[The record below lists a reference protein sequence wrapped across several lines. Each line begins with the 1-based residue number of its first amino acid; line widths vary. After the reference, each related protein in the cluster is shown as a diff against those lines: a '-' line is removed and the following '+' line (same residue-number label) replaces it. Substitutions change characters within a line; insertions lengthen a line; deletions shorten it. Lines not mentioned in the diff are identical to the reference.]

1 LHPSTLAKR
10 VYILLFAIIIAF
22 YLYGLGKLPLLG
34 PDEPRYAQVAREMFL
49 NGDLITPTLG
59 HHTWFEKP
67 ALLYWMIVAAF
78 KVFGVSEWS
87 ARFGPALC
95 GLLTIAAVWCVG
107 REIDREDPRGFA
119 FWSVVVTASCLGLIV
134 FSRAA
139 SFDVVI
145 TMTTT
150 WSLACFLL
158 YELRNK
164 RRSLA
169 GFYVFV
175 GLSLLAKGLV
185 GIVIPF
191 GVVGLYYLLR
201 RAWPSRAVWLSLFWG
216 VPLALAVSAI
226 WYGPVIARHGWTF
239 IDEFFIQHHFARY
252 VSNKYHHPQPIYF
265 YPVIIL
271 MLALPWTPYL
281 ILALAKVRSWTW
293 RGRDSLSIVRVFSL
307 AWLLLPLI
315 FFSFSGSKLP
325 GYVLPVVPA
334 VALLVS
340 DRLTRALDSKWPL
353 VIAGATAVLVVIVLN
368 FGAARYAGRESVRNL
383 LLLADAR
390 GYANAPVLAQ
400 RSDDRSAEFYA
411 HDRVV
416 YGANGEPVT
425 FDEISV
431 DEARARGGRFVV
443 MIPVE
448 YVGNVRGVSTIE
460 IIGDNGKTAVLGW
473 KP

>member
-10 VYILLFAIIIAF
+10 VYLLLFAIIIAF

-34 PDEPRYAQVAREMFL
+34 PDEPRYAQVAREMFVT
-49 NGDLITPTLG
+49 GDLITPTLG

-67 ALLYWMIVAAF
+67 ALLYWMIAASF
-78 KVFGVSEWS
+78 RVFGVNEWA

-95 GLLTIAAVWCVG
+95 GLLTIAAMWVIG
-107 REIDREDPRGFA
+107 REIDREEPRGFA
-119 FWSVVVTASCLGLIV
+119 FWCVVVTGSCLGLIV

-145 TMTTT
+145 TMTAT

-158 YELRNK
+158 HELRNK
-164 RRSLA
+164 RRFLA
-169 GFYVFV
+169 GFYIFV

-191 GVVGLYYLLR
+191 GVVGLYYVLR
-201 RAWPSRAVWLSLFWG
+201 RAWPSRAVILSLFWG

-239 IDEFFIQHHFARY
+239 IDEFFVQHHFARY

-271 MLALPWTPYL
+271 MLALPWTPHL
-281 ILALAKVRSWTW
+281 IVALAKVRGWKW
-293 RGRDSLSIVRVFSL
+293 RDGDSLSIVRVFAL
-307 AWLLLPLI
+307 AWLLLPII

-325 GYVLPVVPA
+325 GYVLPVIPGI
-334 VALLVS
+334 ALLVS
-340 DRLTRALDSKWPL
+340 DRLTRIFNPRWPL
-353 VIAGATAVLVVIVLN
+353 IVAGATVVLVVIVLN
-368 FGAARYAGRESVRNL
+368 FGAARYADRESVRDL
-383 LLLADAR
+383 LLMADAR
-390 GYANAPVLAQ
+390 GYAGAPVLAQ

-411 HDRVV
+411 YGRVI
-416 YGANGEPVT
+416 YRPDGEPLT
-425 FDEISV
+425 FDEITV
-431 DEARARGGRFVV
+431 DEARARGRKFVV

-460 IIGDNGKTAVLGW
+460 VIGDNGKTAVLGW

>member
-1 LHPSTLAKR
+1 MHPSTLAKR

-49 NGDLITPTLG
+49 TGDLITPTLG

-67 ALLYWMIVAAF
+67 ALLYWMIAGSF
-78 KVFGVSEWS
+78 KVFGVNEWA

-95 GLLTIAAVWCVG
+95 GLLTIAAVWFVG
-107 REIDREDPRGFA
+107 REIDREEPRGFA
-119 FWSVVVTASCLGLIV
+119 FWSVVVSGSCLGLLV
-134 FSRAA
+134 FSRATG
-139 SFDVVI
+139 FDVVI

-150 WSLACFLL
+150 WALAFFLL
-158 YELRNK
+158 HELRNK
-164 RRSLA
+164 RSFLA
-169 GFYVFV
+169 GFYAFV

-191 GVVGLYYLLR
+191 GVVGLFYVLR
-201 RAWPSRAVWLSLFWG
+201 RAWPSRSVLASVIWG
-216 VPLALAVSAI
+216 LPLAIAVSAI

-239 IDEFFIQHHFARY
+239 IDEFFVQHHFARY

-281 ILALAKVRSWTW
+281 IAALAKVRSWKW
-293 RGRDSLSIVRVFSL
+293 RGDDSLSIVRVFSV
-307 AWLLLPLI
+307 AWLLLPLL

-325 GYVLPVVPA
+325 GYVLPVIPA
-334 VALLVS
+334 IALLVS
-340 DRLTRALDSKWPL
+340 DRLTRIFNPRWPL
-353 VIAGATAVLVVIVLN
+353 IIAGATVVLVVILLN
-368 FGAARYAGRESVRNL
+368 FGAARYANRESVRDL
-383 LLLADAR
+383 LLMADAR
-390 GYANAPVLAQ
+390 GYADATVLA
-400 RSDDRSAEFYA
+400 RRTDDRSAEFYA
-411 HDRVV
+411 
-416 YGANGEPVT
+416 YGRILYHRNGEPVT
-425 FDEISV
+425 FDEITV
-431 DEARARGGRFVV
+431 DEARELGKVV
-443 MIPVE
+443 VIIPVE
-448 YVGNVRGVSTIE
+448 YVENVRGVSTIE